1 MSLWLKLVVKLKIKV
16 IWLFM
21 NNYVVVRQPNDHIVL
36 GVNEDYVIEIPMEE
50 RDDVQLVC
58 TEKRILNFILFIIF
72 LILAGSIM
80 M

>member
-1 MSLWLKLVVKLKIKV
+1 
-16 IWLFM
+16 M

-50 RDDVQLVC
+50 RDEVQLVC

-72 LILAGSIM
+72 LMLAGSTII
-80 M
+80 

>member
-1 MSLWLKLVVKLKIKV
+1 
-16 IWLFM
+16 M
-21 NNYVVVRQPNDHIVL
+21 NNYVVVRQPNNHIVL

-58 TEKRILNFILFIIF
+58 TEKHILNFILFIIF

>member
-1 MSLWLKLVVKLKIKV
+1 
-16 IWLFM
+16 M

-50 RDDVQLVC
+50 RDEVQLVC

-72 LILAGSIM
+72 LMLAGSTIM
-80 M
+80 

>member
-1 MSLWLKLVVKLKIKV
+1 
-16 IWLFM
+16 M
-21 NNYVVVRQPNDHIVL
+21 NNYVVVRQPNDHVVL

-72 LILAGSIM
+72 LMLASYCLLYFLC
-80 M
+80 

>member
-1 MSLWLKLVVKLKIKV
+1 MWSLDNPTTT
-16 IWLFM
+16 LF
-21 NNYVVVRQPNDHIVL
+21 L

-72 LILAGSIM
+72 LMLAGSTII
-80 M
+80 

>member
-1 MSLWLKLVVKLKIKV
+1 
-16 IWLFM
+16 M
-21 NNYVVVRQPNDHIVL
+21 NNYVVFQQPNNHIVL

>member
-1 MSLWLKLVVKLKIKV
+1 
-16 IWLFM
+16 M
-21 NNYVVVRQPNDHIVL
+21 NNYVVVQQPNNHIVL

-72 LILAGSIM
+72 LMLAGSTIM
-80 M
+80 

>member
-1 MSLWLKLVVKLKIKV
+1 
-16 IWLFM
+16 M

-58 TEKRILNFILFIIF
+58 TEKRILNFILFIVF
-72 LILAGSIM
+72 LMLAGSTIM
-80 M
+80 

>member
-1 MSLWLKLVVKLKIKV
+1 
-16 IWLFM
+16 M

-58 TEKRILNFILFIIF
+58 TEKRILNFIFFIIF
-72 LILAGSIM
+72 LMLAGSTIM
-80 M
+80 

>member
-1 MSLWLKLVVKLKIKV
+1 
-16 IWLFM
+16 M
-21 NNYVVVRQPNDHIVL
+21 NNYVVVRQPNDHVVL

-72 LILAGSIM
+72 LMLAGSTII
-80 M
+80 

>member
-1 MSLWLKLVVKLKIKV
+1 
-16 IWLFM
+16 M
-21 NNYVVVRQPNDHIVL
+21 NNYVVFQQPNNHIVL

-72 LILAGSIM
+72 LMLAGSTII
-80 M
+80 

>member
-1 MSLWLKLVVKLKIKV
+1 
-16 IWLFM
+16 M
-21 NNYVVVRQPNDHIVL
+21 NNYVVVQQPNNHIVL

>member
-1 MSLWLKLVVKLKIKV
+1 
-16 IWLFM
+16 M
-21 NNYVVVRQPNDHIVL
+21 NNYVVVRQPNDHVVL

-72 LILAGSIM
+72 LMLAGSTIM
-80 M
+80 

>member
-1 MSLWLKLVVKLKIKV
+1 
-16 IWLFM
+16 M
-21 NNYVVVRQPNDHIVL
+21 NNYVVVRQPNNHIVL

-72 LILAGSIM
+72 LMLAGSTII
-80 M
+80 

>member
-1 MSLWLKLVVKLKIKV
+1 
-16 IWLFM
+16 M

-58 TEKRILNFILFIIF
+58 TEKHILNFILFIIF
-72 LILAGSIM
+72 LMLAGSTIM
-80 M
+80 

>member
-1 MSLWLKLVVKLKIKV
+1 
-16 IWLFM
+16 M
-21 NNYVVVRQPNDHIVL
+21 NNYVVVRQPDDHIVL

-72 LILAGSIM
+72 LMLAGSTIM
-80 M
+80 

>member
-1 MSLWLKLVVKLKIKV
+1 
-16 IWLFM
+16 M

-36 GVNEDYVIEIPMEE
+36 GVNEDYVIEIQMEE

-58 TEKRILNFILFIIF
+58 TEKHILNFILFIIF

>member
-1 MSLWLKLVVKLKIKV
+1 
-16 IWLFM
+16 M
-21 NNYVVVRQPNDHIVL
+21 NNYVVVRQPNDHLVL

-72 LILAGSIM
+72 LMLAGSTIM
-80 M
+80 

>member
-1 MSLWLKLVVKLKIKV
+1 
-16 IWLFM
+16 M
-21 NNYVVVRQPNDHIVL
+21 NNYVVVRQPNDHVVL

-58 TEKRILNFILFIIF
+58 TEKHILNFILFIIF

>member
-1 MSLWLKLVVKLKIKV
+1 
-16 IWLFM
+16 M
-21 NNYVVVRQPNDHIVL
+21 NNYVVFQQPNNHIVL

-72 LILAGSIM
+72 LMLAGSTIM
-80 M
+80 

>member
-1 MSLWLKLVVKLKIKV
+1 
-16 IWLFM
+16 M
-21 NNYVVVRQPNDHIVL
+21 NNYVVVRQPSDHIVL

-72 LILAGSIM
+72 LMLAGSTIM
-80 M
+80 

>member
-1 MSLWLKLVVKLKIKV
+1 
-16 IWLFM
+16 M
-21 NNYVVVRQPNDHIVL
+21 NNYVVFRQPNDHIVL

-72 LILAGSIM
+72 LMLAGSTII
-80 M
+80 

>member
-1 MSLWLKLVVKLKIKV
+1 
-16 IWLFM
+16 M

-58 TEKRILNFILFIIF
+58 TEKRILNFIVIIIF
-72 LILAGSIM
+72 LMLAGSTIM
-80 M
+80 

>member
-1 MSLWLKLVVKLKIKV
+1 
-16 IWLFM
+16 M
-21 NNYVVVRQPNDHIVL
+21 NNYVVVRQPNNHIVL

-72 LILAGSIM
+72 LMLAGSTIM
-80 M
+80 

>member
-1 MSLWLKLVVKLKIKV
+1 
-16 IWLFM
+16 M
-21 NNYVVVRQPNDHIVL
+21 NNYVVVQQPNNHIVL

-72 LILAGSIM
+72 LMLAGSTII
-80 M
+80 

>member
-1 MSLWLKLVVKLKIKV
+1 
-16 IWLFM
+16 M

-50 RDDVQLVC
+50 RDDVQLLC
-58 TEKRILNFILFIIF
+58 TEKHILNFILFIIF

>member
-1 MSLWLKLVVKLKIKV
+1 MS
-16 IWLFM
+16 
-21 NNYVVVRQPNDHIVL
+21 NYVVVRQPNNHIVL